1 MASVIGIGIA
11 MGLIAIGIIAMLV
24 AGVKSVKNGNQDLKK
39 IVTFLVPFAVFGA
52 AYGIS
57 GDVSDAGI
65 ATMMFLIAAMA
76 LLIVLTGFRST
87 FNL

>member
-65 ATMMFLIAAMA
+65 ATMLFLIAAMA